1 MTEKL
6 FTHLKYL
13 GLDSLDKNRHWIDV
27 GGGEYSIKVVDGAV
41 VECSF
46 RIGSKLQEDILDF
59 LIHEGKI

>member
-13 GLDSLDKNRHWIDV
+13 GKDSFDDRRHWIDV
-27 GGGEYSIKVVDGAV
+27 GGGEYSIKVVAGVA

-46 RIGSKLQEDILDF
+46 KIGSKLQEDMLDF
-59 LIHEGKI
+59 LKHEGKI